1 MSAVGREARALM
13 LVSRIIAE
21 NYGSDLGAGS
31 QCRVTRVTLQ
41 DGLDVVRWRGTFEQP
56 VALSLDDDSERIHFS
71 FTHLLK
77 GKAYCS
83 FRDGRQQRRHV
94 IDEGGGCISFG
105 RHRQGVY
112 HQQGEIDNI
121 TVMIHPELLAKWELE
136 IDPALSS
143 ALACEQCFLGGHR
156 SGEMSATAHL
166 LCNAM
171 EPGGDL
177 ASGQRRSRLWLYG
190 QSVTLVS
197 LFLES
202 RRNLGCTSRVSHID
216 RQRLLRARERL
227 LADLGKAP
235 RLSELARESG
245 MSQPKLTRGFRLLFC
260 NSVYGV
266 FQQARMIQAHS
277 RLLEGDE
284 SVMRVASDLGY
295 ANASHFATAFRKQF
309 GFNPSVLKNGVGKPG
324 DGAEGGGCST
334 GRVTD
339 WKHAGLGARPV
350 MRGGCA

>member
-1 MSAVGREARALM
+1 MSAVQEEAREPM
-13 LVSRIIAE
+13 PVSRIIA
-21 NYGSDLGAGS
+21 NGYGGEFGPGT

-41 DGLDVVRWRGTFEQP
+41 GGLDIVRWQSTFEQP
-56 VALSLDDDSERIHFS
+56 VALPLHDDSERIHFS

-83 FRDGRQQRRHV
+83 FRDGRRQRRFA
-94 IDEGGGCISFG
+94 INEGAGSISFG
-105 RHRQGVY
+105 RSRQGLY

-121 TVMIHPELLAKWELE
+121 TVMIHPELLAQWELE
-136 IDPALSS
+136 IDPALHS
-143 ALACEQCFLGGHR
+143 ALACDHCFLDGHR

-171 EPGGDL
+171 DQGPEL
-177 ASGQRRSRLWLYG
+177 SMGQPRSSLWLYG

-197 LFLES
+197 LFLEA
-202 RRNLGCTSRVSHID
+202 RRNLGCTCRVSHID

-235 RLSELARESG
+235 SLSELARESG
-245 MSQPKLTRGFRLLFC
+245 MSQPKLTRGFRQLFY

-266 FQQARMIQAHS
+266 FQQARMIQARS

-309 GFNPSVLKNGVGKPG
+309 GINPSLLKS
-324 DGAEGGGCST
+324 GARSNFL
-334 GRVTD
+334 D
-339 WKHAGLGARPV
+339 AGLAG
-350 MRGGCA
+350 RGHQ

>member
-1 MSAVGREARALM
+1 MSAVQRGAM
-13 LVSRIIAE
+13 GFMPVSRIIAE
-21 NYGSDLGAGS
+21 HYGSDLGVGS

-41 DGLDVVRWRGTFEQP
+41 DGLDVVRWQGMFEQP
-56 VALSLDDDSERIHFS
+56 VALPLHDDSECIHFS

-83 FRDGRQQRRHV
+83 FRDGRRQRRHV
-94 IDEGGGCISFG
+94 IDEGAGSISFG
-105 RHRQGVY
+105 RHRQGFY
-112 HQQGEIDNI
+112 HQHGEIDNI

-136 IDPALSS
+136 IDPTLSS

-171 EPGGDL
+171 EPEG
-177 ASGQRRSRLWLYG
+177 GQRRSSLWLYG

-202 RRNLGCTSRVSHID
+202 RRNLGCICRVSHVD

-235 RLSELARESG
+235 SLSELAREAG
-245 MSQPKLTRGFRLLFC
+245 MSQPKLTRGFRLLFY

-309 GFNPSVLKNGVGKPG
+309 GFNPSVLKNG
-324 DGAEGGGCST
+324 
-334 GRVTD
+334 GRGNLA
-339 WKHAGLGARPV
+339 AG
-350 MRGGCA
+350 